1 MRVARLAKKKRKK
14 KARRS
19 GGAFIEQRARVY
31 SISRTDDGRG
41 HHRRRPQHIS
51 NFVLTTLS
59 LRVSRRVPCVSRPT
73 EAKHHHHHHHHHQHR
88 RRRRRVTT
96 NHHGWRRRAREA
108 HEGKTRPSNFFVLKP
123 IGFSSFLSSRGET
136 QTFFTTVRRTFQGK
150 KKY

>member
-59 LRVSRRVPCVSRPT
+59 LRVSRRVPCVSGPT
-73 EAKHHHHHHHHHQHR
+73 EAKHHHHHHHQQQQHR
-88 RRRRRVTT
+88 GRRGRVTT

-108 HEGKTRPSNFFVLKP
+108 HEGKTRPTFFRPKADRSAFPLFSPAEEKPNFFHYCEEDFP
-123 IGFSSFLSSRGET
+123 R
-136 QTFFTTVRRTFQGK
+136 
-150 KKY
+150 